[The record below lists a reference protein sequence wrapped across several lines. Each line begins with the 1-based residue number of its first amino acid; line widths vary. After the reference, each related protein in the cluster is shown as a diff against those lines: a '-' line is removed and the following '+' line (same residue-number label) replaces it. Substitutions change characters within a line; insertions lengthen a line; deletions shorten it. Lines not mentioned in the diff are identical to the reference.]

1 MREAPV
7 SSRDLPPPSSRSEA
21 AIRST
26 REALHN
32 LAPGLTSK
40 LNLAADC
47 LLVVAAAAFSSAG
60 HGTLQHTAWVTLF
73 ALGVWIVGARVLRHY
88 DAWSE
93 GLFGELA
100 VTSVLVIS
108 VGVSLQIFN
117 QVSLGHALHAGV
129 GTFLLLT
136 WPGVWFVRAT
146 VVAFRA
152 WRHAPPEHV
161 LIIGTGPLG
170 RVTGEDIRDT
180 SKHRQ
185 LLGYLSWHDDNKQR
199 RLPASVLGRWDDLE
213 ICLKQN
219 AISEVYVAGNPP
231 RTARPCRLP
240 SEPARGSAFPSRCP
254 PTGSGSSRARPVQRA
269 RFRDGYLHFL
279 EHRAQAGADGLQ
291 APLRHR
297 RVGVRAV
304 GAARRF
310 SWSPR

>member
-1 MREAPV
+1 MNAN
-7 SSRDLPPPSSRSEA
+7 SSCVNTPPPGSDGPRKVVAPSDDAAAQSPGSDAPPPSIPGDRAPASRPAPYRCAARCGRPRPRAATSPSSSRSEA
-21 AIRST
+21 ALRASK
-26 REALHN
+26 EALHN

-47 LLVVAAAAFSSAG
+47 LLVVASAAFSSAG
-60 HGTLQHTAWVTLF
+60 RSTLQHSAWVTLI

-100 VTSVLVIS
+100 VTSVLVVS

-161 LIIGTGPLG
+161 LIIGTG
-170 RVTGEDIRDT
+170 
-180 SKHRQ
+180 
-185 LLGYLSWHDDNKQR
+185 
-199 RLPASVLGRWDDLE
+199 RW
-213 ICLKQN
+213 
-219 AISEVYVAGNPP
+219 A
-231 RTARPCRLP
+231 
-240 SEPARGSAFPSRCP
+240 
-254 PTGSGSSRARPVQRA
+254 
-269 RFRDGYLHFL
+269 RDG
-279 EHRAQAGADGLQ
+279 
-291 APLRHR
+291 
-297 RVGVRAV
+297 
-304 GAARRF
+304 
-310 SWSPR
+310 